1 MDGWYRTTAI
11 AALGLAASLTSGA
24 CGSGVSGFGDDAPA
38 TTPTENG
45 GMSSSGGGFGTGQTG
60 NGGGADFAGDDA
72 SSIPA
77 LPPETKT
84 ESTYQSPVATGNVIW
99 IANPTSGRVAYIDA
113 TTLDVETIV
122 AGNGPTYL
130 AAIPDPSDDV
140 AIVLNALSSNAT
152 LLRRSPQGVLASTT
166 FPSTANANSWAISS
180 SGRWAVAWTNAAL
193 LPSANMAEGFQDLA
207 VMDLSSATPSGS
219 GRSTVLAVG
228 YRPSLVAFSGDSRA
242 FAVTQD
248 GISVIDLTTS
258 PPVTIAEYPLSAGT
272 TGATSGGDGG
282 SDAATGILGD
292 GGTDAGD
299 AGQPASYDSGAAT
312 VAVPPAATPDVSF
325 TPDGTYALIRQD
337 GLASITVVSLADGT
351 LTTVPLPSAP
361 TDLTLSPTGDFAV
374 AVLRDTSTVAL
385 LPLPG
390 IVSNPNGVTMIAIP
404 GETIGRAIVTAAGK
418 TVLLFTTAS
427 PISRL
432 TVLTLQPQSFRTIE
446 LHEPVLAVF
455 PTPDAKNAI
464 VLNNVTPS
472 GGING
477 AFSLVPLAGTLPA
490 NLVAVAAPPTS
501 VAIAPTSD
509 RAVISIRDD
518 SSSTYGLDLA
528 LFPSLQVIQQSLA
541 SPPIATGIAAGAGRG
556 YAAQDYSEG
565 RITFI
570 DLFAP
575 DGGVPGLT
583 RTITGFELGARI
595 VDGRD
600 Q

>member
-24 CGSGVSGFGDDAPA
+24 CSSGVSGFGDNSPSTSPEA
-38 TTPTENG
+38 TSGN
-45 GMSSSGGGFGTGQTG
+45 SSSGGTNMGAVGS
-60 NGGGADFAGDDA
+60 GGGGDFASDDA
-72 SSIPA
+72 SSVPA

-113 TTLDVETIV
+113 TTLDVETIA

-152 LLRRSPQGVLASTT
+152 LLRRSSQGVLVSTT
-166 FPSTANANSWAISS
+166 FASTANANSWAISS

-219 GRSTVLAVG
+219 GHSTVLAVG
-228 YRPSLVAFSGDSRA
+228 CRPSLVAFSGDSRA

-248 GISVIDLTTS
+248 GISVIDLTSS

-272 TGATSGGDGG
+272 TGATSVGDAG
-282 SDAATGILGD
+282 SDAATGAPGD
-292 GGTDAGD
+292 GGTDAAD
-299 AGQPASYDSGAAT
+299 AGQPATYDAGTPT
-312 VAVPPAATPDVSF
+312 VAVPPAGTPDVSF

-390 IVSNPNGVTMIAIP
+390 IVSNPTGVTMIAIP

-518 SSSTYGLDLA
+518 SSSTFGIDLA